1 MPSTQDILPIK
12 EIKDGIVL
20 LKNGGLRVILAV
32 SSLNFALKS
41 QEEQDSIIYQFQ
53 NFLNSLD
60 FSCQISLQSRKLNIV
75 GYLDKIKEIEKNETN
90 ELLKIQVSEYG
101 KFIKKIM
108 EGGTI
113 MQKNFFVTVPFSSI
127 EIKSKKANEKETEE
141 RFQRNKSQL
150 LQRTEF
156 VILGLR
162 SCGLQATPLSSLE
175 LIELFW
181 SLHHVSEAESGYF
194 PEIPPEL
201 IK

>member
-1 MPSTQDILPIK
+1 MPSTQDFLPIK
-12 EIKDGIVL
+12 EIKDGIII
-20 LKNGGLRVILAV
+20 LKNGGLRTILAV

-41 QEEQDSIIYQFQ
+41 QEEQDAIIYQFQ

-75 GYLDKIKEIEKNETN
+75 GYLDKIKEIEQNETN
-90 ELLKIQVSEYG
+90 ELLKVQVSEYG

-113 MQKNFFVTVPFSSI
+113 MQKNFFVTVPLSSL
-127 EIKSKKANEKETEE
+127 EIKSKKDKEEQTDEK
-141 RFQRNKSQL
+141 FQRNKAQL

-162 SCGLQATPLSSLE
+162 GCGLQAIPLKSLE
-175 LIELFW
+175 IIELLW
-181 SLHHVSEAESGYF
+181 SLHHV
-194 PEIPPEL
+194 
-201 IK
+201 

>member
-1 MPSTQDILPIK
+1 
-12 EIKDGIVL
+12 
-20 LKNGGLRVILAV
+20 
-32 SSLNFALKS
+32 
-41 QEEQDSIIYQFQ
+41 
-53 NFLNSLD
+53 
-60 FSCQISLQSRKLNIV
+60 
-75 GYLDKIKEIEKNETN
+75 
-90 ELLKIQVSEYG
+90 VSEYG

-113 MQKNFFVTVPFSSI
+113 MQKNFFVTVPFSSL
-127 EIKSKKANEKETEE
+127 EIKSKKDKEEQTDEK
-141 RFQRNKSQL
+141 FQRNKAQL

-162 SCGLQATPLSSLE
+162 GCGLQAIPLNSLE
-175 LIELFW
+175 IIELLW